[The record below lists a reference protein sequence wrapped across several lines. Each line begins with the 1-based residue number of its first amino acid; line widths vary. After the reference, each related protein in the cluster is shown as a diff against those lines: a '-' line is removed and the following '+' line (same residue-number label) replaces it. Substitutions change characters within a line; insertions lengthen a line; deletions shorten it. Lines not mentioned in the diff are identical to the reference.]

1 MLLETDE
8 LDIIELCRDAK
19 GRRNLNAE
27 RVWEDRERI
36 RKRLGW
42 AIKKGDSRKVKRLEE
57 RLAKLETEAVE
68 PSLNYAKEVNRQRY
82 IKRPG

>member
-8 LDIIELCRDAK
+8 LDVIELCRDAK

-42 AIKKGDSRKVKRLEE
+42 AIKKGDCRKVKRLEE
-57 RLAKLETEAVE
+57 RLAKLETEAAE
-68 PSLNYAKEVNRQRY
+68 PSLNYAKEAARQRY

>member
-42 AIKKGDSRKVKRLEE
+42 AIKKGDSRKVKHLEE
-57 RLAKLETEAVE
+57 RLAKLEAEALD
-68 PSLNYAKEVNRQRY
+68 PSFSYAKEVNRQRY
-82 IKRPG
+82 IRRPG

>member
-68 PSLNYAKEVNRQRY
+68 PSLSYAKEVNRQRY

>member
-8 LDIIELCRDAK
+8 LDIVELCRDAK

-42 AIKKGDSRKVKRLEE
+42 AVKKGDSRKVKRLEE
-57 RLAKLETEAVE
+57 RLAKLETEAAE
-68 PSLNYAKEVNRQRY
+68 PSLGYAKEAARQRY
-82 IKRPG
+82 IQRPG